1 MEIKPKKSLGQNFL
15 TDRNIIQSIINVGN
29 ITKESVVLEVGPG
42 TGNLT
47 EFILK
52 KKPKKI
58 FVVEKD
64 KNLVNLLNKK
74 FKEKINIINEDI
86 LKFKLNSISNE
97 NLIIYGNLHYNI
109 STKILIKWIT
119 EQEKFLSCEKLILM
133 FQKEVADRI
142 LAKTNSKNYG
152 RLSII
157 SNWKLDIKKEFNIS
171 SKCFFP
177 KPKVDST
184 LLSFVPKKNFF
195 HIKNPKNLEKITR
208 IFFNQRR
215 KMIKNPLKQIFK
227 NPEKIIRD
235 LELNTNLRPQNLNP
249 LTYFNITKEY
259 EQLIN

>member
-15 TDRNIIQSIINVGN
+15 TDKNIIQSIINVGN

-97 NLIIYGNLHYNI
+97 NLIIYGNLPYNI
-109 STKILIKWIT
+109 STEILIKWIT

-184 LLSFVPKKNFF
+184 LLSFVPKKISF
-195 HIKNPKNLEKITR
+195 I
-208 IFFNQRR
+208 
-215 KMIKNPLKQIFK
+215 
-227 NPEKIIRD
+227 
-235 LELNTNLRPQNLNP
+235 
-249 LTYFNITKEY
+249 
-259 EQLIN
+259 

>member
-1 MEIKPKKSLGQNFL
+1 MSWLDKILPSRIRAGNGNKS
-15 TDRNIIQSIINVGN
+15 
-29 ITKESVVLEVGPG
+29 SVPEGLWHKCTNCETVIYHAEY
-42 TGNLT
+42 
-47 EFILK
+47 E
-52 KKPKKI
+52 
-58 FVVEKD
+58 
-64 KNLVNLLNKK
+64 KNLSVCPKCNHHGRISARKRAEIFIDATNKEEI
-74 FKEKINIINEDI
+74 FSNISPKDI

-97 NLIIYGNLHYNI
+97 NLIIYGNLPYNI
-109 STKILIKWIT
+109 STKILIKWIV

-157 SNWKLDIKKEFNIS
+157 SNWKLDIKKEFNIN

-177 KPKVDST
+177 KPKVNST